1 MLLLNR
7 GNYNLLVSRRWLRR
21 DGYFFSLSF
30 LDLDMSLHGAVPA
43 AASASQAGR
52 LYFTSVR
59 EVRSQEGKTE
69 LFDPA
74 RFERSIRAAF
84 VAAGIAG
91 ERNEPM
97 VLHVVDEAI
106 AKLSLLSTGMPD
118 AQELR
123 QLAHAA
129 LVDTNLPMVAAAYL
143 RQTTADV
150 DPGRSFG
157 VALTEAQKSGRRVG
171 PPLAS
176 RRRLPN
182 ERQSI
187 THKFQ
192 VGSHKGYVTVGLYE
206 DGSPGEIFVS
216 MSKEGSTMSGLL
228 DSLATSVSIGLQHG
242 VPLRTVVDKFSHV
255 HFDPSGFTE
264 NPNIRYAKSVVDYI
278 FRWLGQKFPEAMS
291 RQEVLD
297 ADTVE
302 LVPRSEMAP
311 DVKPDSPLAGACPM
325 LTPRKVYKP
334 FEYPAYFELFTKQN
348 QAHWLPL
355 EVNMEADITDYK
367 HKLSPAEMAVITNIL
382 RFFTQGDIE
391 VNNNYN
397 SQLIP
402 HFPKPEIRM
411 MLSSFAAME
420 GIHIWAY
427 SYLNDTLGLPDTE
440 YSAFL
445 NIQAMREKYEYVQNF
460 NVRTVEDLAINMA
473 VFGGFMEGVS
483 LFSSFAILMHFPRMG
498 RLKGVGQI
506 ITWSIRDETLHS
518 DGICR
523 LFRDLISENRHLWTP
538 ELQKTLYSACQDMVT
553 LEDAFIDA
561 CFSLGDIPGLKGEDV
576 KQYIRYIADR
586 RLHNLGLDAL
596 YGAAKNPL
604 PWLDAMINAKE
615 HTNFFENRATEY
627 AKGGVINDW
636 T

>member
-1 MLLLNR
+1 MNPN
-7 GNYNLLVSRRWLRR
+7 GS
-21 DGYFFSLSF
+21 
-30 LDLDMSLHGAVPA
+30 VPGV
-43 AASASQAGR
+43 ASASHAGR
-52 LYFTSVR
+52 LYFTSVKD
-59 EVRSQEGKTE
+59 VRSRDGKVE
-69 LFDPA
+69 PFDPA

-84 VAAGIAG
+84 AAAGIADVHG
-91 ERNEPM
+91 EPM
-97 VLHVVDEAI
+97 ILHVVDEAI
-106 AKLSLLSTGMPD
+106 ARLSIAANGTPNALELQQIAHSVMVDSNLS
-118 AQELR
+118 
-123 QLAHAA
+123 
-129 LVDTNLPMVAAAYL
+129 MVASAYV
-143 RQTTADV
+143 RQTGE
-150 DPGRSFG
+150 DPNAAKSFG
-157 VALTEAQKSGRRVG
+157 VALTEEQKNGRRVG
-171 PPLAS
+171 PPLAA
-176 RRRLPN
+176 RRRLPD

-192 VGSHKGYVTVGLYE
+192 IGSNKGYITVGLYA

-216 MSKEGSTMSGLL
+216 MSKQGSTMSGLL
-228 DSLATSVSIGLQHG
+228 DALATSVSIGLQYG
-242 VPLRTVVDKFSHV
+242 IPLRSLVEKFSHV

-264 NPNIRYAKSVVDYI
+264 NQNIRYAKSVVDYI
-278 FRWLGQKFPEAMS
+278 FRWLGTKFPEAMN

-297 ADTVE
+297 ADLVD
-302 LVPRSEMAP
+302 LVPRNAVESEAKLES
-311 DVKPDSPLAGACPM
+311 VLVGSCPM
-325 LTPRKVYKP
+325 LTPREVYKP
-334 FEYPAYFELFTKQN
+334 FEYPQYFEYFQKQN

-355 EVNMEADITDYK
+355 EINMESDITDFK
-367 HKLSPAEMAVITNIL
+367 HKLSPSEIALITNVL

-397 SQLIP
+397 TRLIP
-402 HFPKPEIRM
+402 HFQKPEIKM
-411 MLSSFAAME
+411 MLSVFAAME
-420 GIHIWAY
+420 GIHVWAY
-427 SYLNDTLGLPDTE
+427 SYLNDSLGLPDTE

-445 NIQAMREKYEYVQNF
+445 NIRAMRAKYDYVQNF
-460 NVRTVEDLAINMA
+460 DVRTVEDLAVNMA

-538 ELQKTLYSACQDMVT
+538 ELQKTLYSACQDMVN
-553 LEDAFIDA
+553 LEDSFIDA
-561 CFSLGDIPGLKGEDV
+561 CFSLGDIPGLKAEEV
-576 KQYIRYIADR
+576 KEYIRYIADR
-586 RLHNLGLDAL
+586 RLNNLGLDAL
-596 YGAAKNPL
+596 YKVSKNPL